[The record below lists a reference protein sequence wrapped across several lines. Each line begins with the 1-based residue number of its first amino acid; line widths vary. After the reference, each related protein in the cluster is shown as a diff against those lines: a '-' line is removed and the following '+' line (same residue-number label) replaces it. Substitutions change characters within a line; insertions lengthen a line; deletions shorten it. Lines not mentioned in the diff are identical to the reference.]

1 MLWLRSERV
10 LRTLVT
16 LVTAAAHASLPTSPS
31 LVFTNG
37 MGGVPCFRIP
47 SVTTTNIGG
56 ELLAFAAF
64 AGAYCQAST
73 DGCDAVGPRAKNM
86 THGYVAVRKSTD
98 FGSTWGM
105 LTEVPGTAIPC
116 GQGLRTHADVIWDGV
131 RNATVVLSQ
140 HQRVPCCRHPWEQL
154 NPIITMTK
162 STDSGATWAAS
173 VSPLP
178 GLELNA
184 FVSPG
189 IQLQRG
195 AHVGRL
201 ISVAQTPNTLWTGPG
216 GAVCLDDCASHDCDV
231 IFFSDD
237 GGDSWRRAT
246 PTIERNDEASLVE
259 LTDGTLLMSLWGTRV
274 PPST

>member
-1 MLWLRSERV
+1 VASQR
-10 LRTLVT
+10 
-16 LVTAAAHASLPTSPS
+16 AHAAHTGDAGNRGGAREPPDEPQSGLHQRYGRCPVLPHP
-31 LVFTNG
+31 VG
-37 MGGVPCFRIP
+37 HD
-47 SVTTTNIGG
+47 TNIGG
-56 ELLAFAAF
+56 ELLAF

-98 FGSTWGM
+98 FGSTWGT

-154 NPIITMTK
+154 KPIITMTK

-178 GLELNA
+178 GLKLNA
-184 FVSPG
+184 FVSPGGG

-195 AHVGRL
+195 AHAGRL
-201 ISVAQTPNTLWTGPG
+201 ISVAQTPNTSWTGPG
-216 GAVCLDDCASHDCDV
+216 DAVRLGDCASHDCDV

-259 LTDGTLLMSLWGTRV
+259 LTDGTLLMSLWGATRV